1 MSNLVTDT
9 HALIWYL
16 EDSSNLSVAANE
28 EFEKCDKGEITIY
41 IPTICLVEIVY
52 LQERRRIS
60 ADMKYQLDTA
70 LASGSSGLA
79 LVNLTTE
86 IVEAL
91 TTIPRDT
98 VPDMPDRIIAAT
110 AKQMGLPLISR
121 NSRIVASGINI
132 VW

>member
-16 EDSSNLSVAANE
+16 EDNSKLSIAANE
-28 EFEKCDKGEITIY
+28 AFDKCDKGEITIY

-52 LQERRRIS
+52 LQERNRIS
-60 ADMKYQLDTA
+60 ADMKYQLETA
-70 LASGSSGLA
+70 LASRSSGLA

-86 IVEAL
+86 IVDAL
-91 TTIPRDT
+91 TTIPRNT

-121 NSRIVASGINI
+121 DARIVSSGINI